1 MAAIDDESSLR
12 LVQSKL
18 KFCREKK
25 KNLVIL
31 DDKKEYLL
39 FMGENQIPKL
49 KLIGEKLESNY
60 HTWL

>member
-12 LVQSKL
+12 LVQRKL

-25 KNLVIL
+25 PSHSRWQE
-31 DDKKEYLL
+31 EYLL

-49 KLIGEKLESNY
+49 KLKGEKLESNY